1 MSENKKVFLVEDDA
15 DYAEFIKAKLRRK
28 YSIHSFT
35 NAEDCFTALKSI
47 TPDVLVLDYYLPGMS
62 GIELYEKVKNQ
73 LPEEVKIVV
82 LSSMDD
88 GKLVLDF
95 IKKGIRDY
103 IVKDDNVIEALEA
116 IIDDEEDKYLD
127 YLFS

>member
-1 MSENKKVFLVEDDA
+1 MTKKIFIVEDDSE
-15 DYAEFIKAKLRRK
+15 YSEFIKAKLRRNYK
-28 YSIHSFT
+28 IYAFS
-35 NAEDCFTALKSI
+35 NAEECLVSLKSI

-62 GIELYEKVKNQ
+62 GIDLYDKVKDD
-73 LPEEVKIVV
+73 LPDAVKVIV

-103 IVKDDNVIEALEA
+103 IVKDDNVIESLIA
-116 IIDDEEDKYLD
+116 IIEGEEDKYLD
-127 YLFS
+127 SLFD

>member
-1 MSENKKVFLVEDDA
+1 MSQKVFIVEDDPE
-15 DYAEFIKAKLRRK
+15 YSEFIKANLRRK
-28 YSIHSFT
+28 YKIYSFT
-35 NAEDCFTALKSI
+35 NAEDCLITLKSI

-62 GIELYEKVKNQ
+62 GIDLYEKISDN
-73 LPEEVKIVV
+73 LPEDTKVII

-103 IVKDDNVIEALEA
+103 VVKDDNVIESLIS
-116 IIDDEEDKYLD
+116 IIEGEEDKYID
-127 YLFS
+127 SLFDN

>member
-1 MSENKKVFLVEDDA
+1 MSKKIFIVEDDLE
-15 DYAEFIKAKLRRK
+15 YAEFIKAKLRRK
-28 YSIHSFT
+28 YKIYFFA
-35 NAEDCFTALKSI
+35 NAEDCLILLKSI

-62 GIELYEKVKNQ
+62 GIELYEKVKSDLPNQ
-73 LPEEVKIVV
+73 VKVVV

-103 IVKDDNVIEALEA
+103 IVKDDNVIESLLA
-116 IIDDEEDKYLD
+116 IIEDEEDKYLD
-127 YLFS
+127 SLFD